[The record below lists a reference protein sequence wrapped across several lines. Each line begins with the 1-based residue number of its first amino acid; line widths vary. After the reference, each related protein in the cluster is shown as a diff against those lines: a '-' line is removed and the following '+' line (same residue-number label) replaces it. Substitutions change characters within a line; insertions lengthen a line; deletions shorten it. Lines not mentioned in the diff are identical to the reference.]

1 MVSPGS
7 GGRWNDGV
15 PEGPLAARGI
25 EWCDNQ
31 GCENAP
37 KVPPGGFSAR
47 SRGSGA
53 VGGGSATS
61 GRLAGAEGRLR
72 GKIGGGRDGIFH
84 GRFASMAPVI

>member
-1 MVSPGS
+1 MVSSGS

-37 KVPPGGFSAR
+37 EVPPGGFSAR
-47 SRGSGA
+47 S
-53 VGGGSATS
+53 
-61 GRLAGAEGRLR
+61 
-72 GKIGGGRDGIFH
+72 
-84 GRFASMAPVI
+84 